1 MYLDCMKPYRKDK
14 ELVYLACKVERWNFI
29 YVDKSYRDDF
39 ELAKLCMEQVGN
51 LNAIYEYMSARLRGN
66 KELAMLD
73 LQEDFPNTEYY
84 SSKLRNDD
92 EIAATLFRLHGADSW
107 AWHHMS
113 KRLKKKYKIEEM

>member
-1 MYLDCMKPYRKDK
+1 
-14 ELVYLACKVERWNFI
+14 
-29 YVDKSYRDDF
+29 
-39 ELAKLCMEQVGN
+39 MEQVGN
-51 LNAIYEYMSARLRGN
+51 LNTIYEYMSARLRGD

-92 EIAATLFRLHGADSW
+92 EIAAELFRLHGADSW
-107 AWHHMS
+107 AWYYMS